1 MNRKILVGAIVVV
14 GIVGVSSWLYS
25 RGSAEKSAQGKSG
38 KDAPVVS
45 VTTARANQRDV
56 PVALEAIGTVASL
69 NTVDVKPQI
78 GNAIAKVHIK
88 EGQFV
93 RSGDLLFSLDD
104 RSDRA
109 NLEKAQAQL
118 ARDEAALADLDRQ
131 LTRSKEL
138 LAKGFIAQSALD
150 TVASQVD
157 GQRAALKADQAAIH
171 GAEVALSYNTI
182 RSPLSGR
189 AGGITM
195 FAGSLAQPTTTLVT
209 IAQIDPIGV
218 SFTLPEA
225 QLQAVLGATRRGAVP
240 VAAIVPGSTKALQ
253 GRLEFVDNNVDTT
266 AGTVRAKANFPNPD
280 MALWPG
286 QYVTSRIGVDTLK
299 AATVVPFAAIVT
311 NTTGKVIYVVG
322 ADNVAQLRKVDVV
335 YDFGTGAVVRGV
347 TPGERVVVE
356 GKQNLRPGQSVRE
369 ATSANN
375 PALQDA
381 PAGDAGAA
389 GAAAP
394 AAAPATAAAPPAA
407 SEKRP

>member
-1 MNRKILVGAIVVV
+1 MNKKILVGAIVVA
-14 GIVGVSSWLYS
+14 GIVGVSVWMYS
-25 RGSAEKSAQGKSG
+25 RGASDKAAQAKAG
-38 KDAPVVS
+38 KDVPAVS
-45 VTTARANQRDV
+45 VSTVRASQRDV

-69 NTVDVKPQI
+69 NTVDVKPQVS
-78 GNAIAKVHIK
+78 NAIAKVHIK

-93 RSGDLLFSLDD
+93 RAGDLLFTLDD
-104 RSDRA
+104 RADRA

-118 ARDEAALADLDRQ
+118 ARDEAALADLERQ

-171 GAEVALSYNTI
+171 GSDVALSYNTI

-240 VAAIVPGSTKALQ
+240 VAAVVPGSTRQLQ
-253 GRLEFVDNNVDTT
+253 GRLEFVDNNVDTA
-266 AGTVRAKANFPNPD
+266 AGTVRAKATFANPD

-286 QYVTSRIGVDTLK
+286 QYVTSRIGVDTMK
-299 AATVVPFAAIVT
+299 GATVVPFAAIVT
-311 NTTGKVIYVVG
+311 NTTGKVLYVVG
-322 ADNVAQLRKVDVV
+322 ADDVAQLRKIEVA
-335 YDFGTGAVVRGV
+335 YEFGAGAVVRGV
-347 TPGERVVVE
+347 APGERVVVE
-356 GKQNLRPGQSVRE
+356 GKQNLRPGQTVRE
-369 ATSANN
+369 ASAPNN
-375 PALQDA
+375 PALKDSADPGAPSA
-381 PAGDAGAA
+381 PAASQ
-389 GAAAP
+389 AP
-394 AAAPATAAAPPAA
+394 AAAPPAG